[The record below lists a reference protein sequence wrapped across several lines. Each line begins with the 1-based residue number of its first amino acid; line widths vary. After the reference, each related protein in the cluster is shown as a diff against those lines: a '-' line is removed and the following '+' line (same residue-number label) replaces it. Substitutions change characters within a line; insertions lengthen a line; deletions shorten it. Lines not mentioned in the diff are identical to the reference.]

1 MESKL
6 SNDFYNLTAKLM
18 MAQERREIMNIVG
31 DFLST
36 IDKLAEAE
44 KNGSGNG
51 LKTKVKAESY
61 FLKFTQKEI
70 SRMATTFK
78 KEFIANGLATHVI
91 KRESG
96 KNSYC
101 YEIRYRSN
109 GYNITASS
117 TDLAEAKRKF
127 LEKTTP
133 ENIGKYYQGPLDWTY
148 YNTPTNFKDF
158 ALFYFEKFRKRK
170 VAERT
175 YKNDLNRLNNHI
187 LPVFGRLE
195 TKKIAPQ
202 SCQILLDNLVEQ
214 EKVKTAVEVYN
225 LLSCIFKSAIAHSII
240 DKNPLATVIK
250 PTYEQ
255 EHGIA
260 LTKVE
265 EKALFLKITEPAY
278 AVGIALALFCGLRP
292 NEITNKTHPPQ
303 IHGDFI
309 KAINSKRHKKDK
321 QDVEYKYIPITEKL
335 KPFLINGIPQFPSD
349 NELRKCLKEIL
360 PNHKLYDCR
369 TTFYSRCK
377 ECKVD
382 QRALDE
388 YMGHSLGKLG
398 NAYTDLPL
406 DFLWEEGKK
415 IRY

>member
-133 ENIGKYYQGPLDWTY
+133 SEIEKYRIGKDSKNSDL
-148 YNTPTNFKDF
+148 F
-158 ALFYFEKFRKRK
+158 ADIFEKFFKYKAKSKITIKTLSGYRVHFNRIPNSIKEKRISLITTLELTEYMERLEARAYEDMRTVFNGVFKFAMSLGLIQSNPVALVPFERADRKIREGLSEEEIENFLRRIPEPQFDKIRQMAYFYYFFGLRASELDEETRREGDFLITRNRKRK
-170 VAERT
+170 KGKIE
-175 YKNDLNRLNNHI
+175 Y
-187 LPVFGRLE
+187 
-195 TKKIAPQ
+195 KKIPIPIQAENLIDWNMPLHRTVRAVTANKLFKE
-202 SCQILLDNLVEQ
+202 LLGNE
-214 EKVKTAVEVYN
+214 KTAYN
-225 LLSCIFKSAIAHSII
+225 LRHTFSSICQQYVRQEIVEIWIGDSPIRLIAKHYTHFSDKFMREQMNMVIF
-240 DKNPLATVIK
+240 
-250 PTYEQ
+250 PTLEM
-255 EHGIA
+255 
-260 LTKVE
+260 LT
-265 EKALFLKITEPAY
+265 
-278 AVGIALALFCGLRP
+278 
-292 NEITNKTHPPQ
+292 
-303 IHGDFI
+303 
-309 KAINSKRHKKDK
+309 
-321 QDVEYKYIPITEKL
+321 
-335 KPFLINGIPQFPSD
+335 
-349 NELRKCLKEIL
+349 
-360 PNHKLYDCR
+360 
-369 TTFYSRCK
+369 
-377 ECKVD
+377 
-382 QRALDE
+382 
-388 YMGHSLGKLG
+388 
-398 NAYTDLPL
+398 
-406 DFLWEEGKK
+406 
-415 IRY
+415 